1 MRFTFKK
8 YERLSSKLLIDEL
21 FDKGKSVSK
30 YPLRAI
36 IHKTDRVDDAI
47 CKVLI
52 SVPKKN
58 FKSAVQRNRIKRLI
72 REAYRKN
79 KHILNYGY
87 ADYDNSQLI
96 MAIIYT
102 GKTIPD
108 SSEVEKKLILILHL
122 IIKNDVKTNR

>member
-8 YERLSSKLLIDEL
+8 YERLSSKLVIDKL
-21 FDKGKSVSK
+21 FNKGKAFSK

-36 IHKTDRVDDAI
+36 VDKTDRVDDAI

-79 KHILNYGY
+79 KHILDSGNT
-87 ADYDNSQLI
+87 DNNKSQLV

>member
-1 MRFTFKK
+1 M
-8 YERLSSKLLIDEL
+8 
-21 FDKGKSVSK
+21 
-30 YPLRAI
+30 
-36 IHKTDRVDDAI
+36 
-47 CKVLI
+47 LI

-58 FKSAVQRNRIKRLI
+58 LKSAVQRNRVKRQI

-79 KHILNYGY
+79 KHILSSGY
-87 ADYDNSQLI
+87 ADYNKSQLI